1 MASVRRGNFQDDS
14 SSSEAEDTYHE
25 EDEEDAKE
33 KDEEEDDGIDNLP
46 VLNAIIKKGK
56 IDSAVRNNQD
66 FEKDDAERIAI
77 RQELS
82 ALSFEELQK
91 LKEKLGSKK
100 FNQTLRGKKK
110 NPEQEVDYKRVN
122 KNRPR
127 EMSSKS
133 RRIEPKVAVQV
144 AKVFRSDPRFDG
156 LCGEFNEKKFN
167 RNYEFVSE
175 MKVEEVEKL
184 KEELK
189 EETNPRRIDKI
200 KYLIQRMENQ
210 IRSEKKRKEDEA
222 KQHEERQVQIEA
234 MNEGK
239 FPHFAT
245 QGNFNL

>member
-156 LCGEFNEKKFN
+156 LCGEFNEKVCDRFLVC
-167 RNYEFVSE
+167 F
-175 MKVEEVEKL
+175 
-184 KEELK
+184 
-189 EETNPRRIDKI
+189 
-200 KYLIQRMENQ
+200 
-210 IRSEKKRKEDEA
+210 
-222 KQHEERQVQIEA
+222 RQQLLTIFCLLEI
-234 MNEGK
+234 
-239 FPHFAT
+239 
-245 QGNFNL
+245 